1 MSIKDQLTADMK
13 QAMKDREAG
22 KLRLSVIRMVR
33 ANIKNV
39 EINDKKELTDDEVL
53 AVLMK
58 EVKMR
63 QDSVEEF
70 QKAGRD
76 ELVAQAKE
84 EIAILKK
91 YLPEALSDDEL
102 KAIVAEVIAAVGATS
117 PKDMGKVM
125 PAVMAKT
132 KGRADGKRINVMLLE
147 LLKNQLIT
155 VLSEILALLFYFVD
169 EIKQKK
175 FRYSEMWCICTNF
188 QNNTN

>member
-125 PAVMAKT
+125 SAVIAKT
-132 KGRADGKRINVMLLE
+132 KGRADGKRINVMVRE
-147 LLKNQLIT
+147 LLK
-155 VLSEILALLFYFVD
+155 
-169 EIKQKK
+169 
-175 FRYSEMWCICTNF
+175 
-188 QNNTN
+188 

>member
-22 KLRLSVIRMVR
+22 KLRLNVIRMVR

-39 EINDKKELTDDEVL
+39 EINDKRELTDDEVL

-63 QDSVEEF
+63 QDSLEEF

-91 YLPEALSDDEL
+91 YLPEALGDDEL

-117 PKDMGKVM
+117 PKDTESDRKSV
-125 PAVMAKT
+125 V
-132 KGRADGKRINVMLLE
+132 
-147 LLKNQLIT
+147 
-155 VLSEILALLFYFVD
+155 
-169 EIKQKK
+169 
-175 FRYSEMWCICTNF
+175 
-188 QNNTN
+188 

>member
-63 QDSVEEF
+63 QDSLEEF

-84 EIAILKK
+84 EIAVLKK
-91 YLPEALSDDEL
+91 YLPEALGDDEL
-102 KAIVAEVIAAVGATS
+102 KAIVTEVIAAVGATS

-125 PAVMAKT
+125 ANVTPKV
-132 KGRADGKRINVMLLE
+132 KGRADNKIVSGLVKQML
-147 LLKNQLIT
+147 Q
-155 VLSEILALLFYFVD
+155 
-169 EIKQKK
+169 
-175 FRYSEMWCICTNF
+175 
-188 QNNTN
+188 

>member
-102 KAIVAEVIAAVGATS
+102 KAIRSEERRVGKECRSRWS
-117 PKDMGKVM
+117 P
-125 PAVMAKT
+125 
-132 KGRADGKRINVMLLE
+132 
-147 LLKNQLIT
+147 
-155 VLSEILALLFYFVD
+155 YH
-169 EIKQKK
+169 
-175 FRYSEMWCICTNF
+175 
-188 QNNTN
+188 

>member
-63 QDSVEEF
+63 QDSVDEF

-125 PAVMAKT
+125 SAVMAKT
-132 KGRADGKRINVMLLE
+132 KGRADGKRINVMVRE
-147 LLKNQLIT
+147 LLK
-155 VLSEILALLFYFVD
+155 
-169 EIKQKK
+169 
-175 FRYSEMWCICTNF
+175 
-188 QNNTN
+188 